1 GASRYPA
8 PMDPLTLDTLR
19 TLAQSLGLALSDEE
33 LDGLLPL
40 VQTGRAMMAAL
51 PSEALRDIEPAC
63 QYRLF

>member
-1 GASRYPA
+1 
-8 PMDPLTLDTLR
+8 MDPLTLDTLR

-40 VQTGRAMMAAL
+40 VQTGRAIAAAL
-51 PSEALRDIEPAC
+51 PSEALRDIDPAC

>member
-1 GASRYPA
+1 
-8 PMDPLTLDTLR
+8 MDPLTLDTLR

-51 PSEALRDIEPAC
+51 PPGALRDIEPAC

>member
-1 GASRYPA
+1 
-8 PMDPLTLDTLR
+8 MDPITLDMLR

>member
-1 GASRYPA
+1 
-8 PMDPLTLDTLR
+8 MDPLTLDTLR

-51 PSEALRDIEPAC
+51 PPEALRDIEPAC